1 MGAVRRRLRS
11 HNRGHAALEVALLG
25 PWIFFLFAGAFDM
38 GFFAYSLISAQNA
51 ARVAAEYTS
60 TSSTTAVNTS
70 AACRY
75 VLDEMN
81 GLSNVRSL
89 ASCGALPLMVT
100 ASAVVGPDG
109 TAASAVS
116 VTYRSDMLIP
126 IPGLSGRLTV
136 TRRVVMM
143 LKNL

>member
-1 MGAVRRRLRS
+1 MVAVRRRLRS

-38 GFFAYSLISAQNA
+38 GLFAYSLISAQNA

-89 ASCGALPLMVT
+89 TTCGALPLIVT
-100 ASAVVGPDG
+100 ASAVSGPDG
-109 TAASAVS
+109 TAASEVS
-116 VTYRSDMLIP
+116 VTYRSNMLIP

-136 TRRVVMM
+136 TRKVVMM